1 MTIDLHWRES
11 NQSNIEDLSPSADR
25 EEIKDPADLL
35 TEEEQD
41 DNEEKDE
48 VEDEEEGDTE
58 KAGNGDNTI
67 ALYLREMAGVP
78 LLSREREVELG
89 KQMEGGKDQTAAA
102 VFSAP
107 IALDHA
113 IGLEEKLKRGEVS
126 LPEILGDIT
135 QGDETID
142 LDLYRKHF
150 LRKTVKLRSLR
161 KEYERISGKL
171 EKKRLAAARKHRLN
185 EKLSEIN
192 HRIIEVLTELKLSES
207 QIKQIAEEL
216 KRIHARLTL
225 LESKIQSAPKGNDY
239 RKTLAEIRGLKKAV
253 KLPAEDIKRLAA
265 QILEGEAKS
274 DLAKKQFIEANLRL
288 VVSIAKKYIN
298 RGLQFLDLV
307 QEGNLGLIRAVEK
320 FDYHLGYRFSTYASW
335 WIRQSITRGI
345 IDTGHTIRIPVH
357 RVELRSR
364 MIQRSKQLAQKLG
377 RMPFPQEIAREMG
390 LPVDDV
396 VEVMGIGAEPVSLD
410 LAVGDDGESEL
421 GDFADDKIIPSPS
434 EEVIQADLRAGV
446 RKALATLPPRQEAVL
461 RYRFGIG
468 ESRDYTLEE
477 LGDRFSVT
485 RERVRQIE
493 QKAIR
498 NLRFQIRRQKVA
510 SQGEAAILN

>member
-1 MTIDLHWRES
+1 MTIELNWRES
-11 NQSNIEDLSPSADR
+11 NQSSAEDLSEPADR
-25 EEIKDPADLL
+25 EEIKNPADLL

-41 DNEEKDE
+41 DSEERDE
-48 VEDEEEGDTE
+48 VEEEEEVDTE
-58 KAGNGDNTI
+58 EVGNGDNAI
-67 ALYLREMAGVP
+67 ALYLREMATVP
-78 LLSREREVELG
+78 LLSREREVALA
-89 KQMEGGKDQTAAA
+89 KQMEEGKDQMAEA
-102 VFSAP
+102 VFSSP
-107 IALDHA
+107 TALDYVIA
-113 IGLEEKLKRGEVS
+113 LEEKLKQGEVS
-126 LPEILGDIT
+126 LQDIFGDIA
-135 QGDETID
+135 QGEETID

-150 LRKTVKLRSLR
+150 LRKIAKLRSLR
-161 KEYERISGKL
+161 EEHEATSAKL
-171 EKKRLAAARKHRLN
+171 EKKRLAAVRKNRLQ
-185 EKLSEIN
+185 EKLSGIN
-192 HRIIEVLTELKLSES
+192 RTIVDALRELKLSES
-207 QIKQIAEEL
+207 QIKQIADEL
-216 KRIHARLTL
+216 KRSHARWTL
-225 LESKIQSAPKGNDY
+225 LERRLAPKDKDY
-239 RKTLAEIRGLKKAV
+239 RKALSEIRGLEKAV
-253 KLPAEDIKRLAA
+253 KLPAEDLKRLATA
-265 QILEGEAKS
+265 ILEGEAKA

-320 FDYHLGYRFSTYASW
+320 FNYHLGYRFSTYASW

-377 RMPFPQEIAREMG
+377 RVPFPEEIAREMR
-390 LPVDDV
+390 LQVEDV

-434 EEVIQADLRAGV
+434 EEVIQADLRTGV

-498 NLRFQIRRQKVA
+498 NLRFQIRRQKTA
-510 SQGEAAILN
+510 NQGEAAILN